1 MLTGF
6 GTSEAYTSPDMKTNP
21 WLSNLRNHRPL
32 VQHRRRYLIV
42 TKMDVGKTA
51 SRGSFVV
58 MEKSLFSDRINAA
71 SAQLQHACRKSLAA
85 LTETVKA
92 SAYTSQDMSNR
103 ILRAAARLFIPVSL
117 LISLSLVVALCYFG
131 HPMAGRAVAMLT
143 PMILGRIVARRS
155 PPTRHLMRAM
165 PRMFVTVFALACLAS
180 AVLLC
185 CLGHPEGAWPVGRLL
200 LVCTLAIGRRRHV

>member
-1 MLTGF
+1 
-6 GTSEAYTSPDMKTNP
+6 MKTNP

-58 MEKSLFSDRINAA
+58 METSFSDRINAA

-85 LTETVKA
+85 LTETVKT
-92 SAYTSQDMSNR
+92 SAYTSLDMSSR

-143 PMILGRIVARRS
+143 PMIIGHIVARRS
-155 PPTRHLMRAM
+155 PPTRHLMRAT

-185 CLGHPEGAWPVGRLL
+185 WLGQPEGAWPVGRLL